1 MVYAAHATQRTPTG
15 DHGRW
20 TGGHAHGTERPSKA
34 RSGDTS
40 TTRAKISPGSAPPCL
55 RPQGTPPTTCRPA
68 AAAVRCRL
76 PVICAGCIVPA
87 CGMLASTPVSCTCGE
102 REGGAGEGDVGASA
116 RLGWHAVVAQA
127 TCPRAQPSTPRRRW
141 LWSRTAGVAVGSEHA
156 ATLREEELR
165 ELVAAV
171 GERRGGPRPGGQAPS
186 QRCRVRL
193 ACGAGRRGQGAHS
206 SGSSSPHSP
215 SSVSISAIVRK
226 ILQVWTAGLSV
237 GFCACCFKKRVFDI
251 LMFRCP
257 GAAPPAQRDRPAW
270 SGNGVSVG

>member
-1 MVYAAHATQRTPTG
+1 
-15 DHGRW
+15 
-20 TGGHAHGTERPSKA
+20 
-34 RSGDTS
+34 
-40 TTRAKISPGSAPPCL
+40 
-55 RPQGTPPTTCRPA
+55 
-68 AAAVRCRL
+68 
-76 PVICAGCIVPA
+76 
-87 CGMLASTPVSCTCGE
+87 MLASTPVSCTCGE

-165 ELVAAV
+165 ASLWLRWE
-171 GERRGGPRPGGQAPS
+171 RGGEVHVRAGRPPPNDVVCVLLAGREGGGRGLTVQGPPRPIAP
-186 QRCRVRL
+186 L
-193 ACGAGRRGQGAHS
+193 
-206 SGSSSPHSP
+206 PSP
-215 SSVSISAIVRK
+215 SPPLCVRSCRSGQLVFRLVFARVVS
-226 ILQVWTAGLSV
+226 
-237 GFCACCFKKRVFDI
+237 KKRVFDI